1 MNVQFTARHFK
12 PSGTIRTHALHC
24 VEKFETYA
32 DNINHAE
39 VILTELPKTTRTVCT
54 AEFIVKVY
62 DTVLITKAS
71 EATHIE
77 AINAAAKKLEKVLD
91 KHNEKR
97 KSERLRKS
105 KQTSS
110 RS

>member
-12 PSGTIRTHALHC
+12 PSGNVRTLALRC

-32 DNINHAE
+32 DNIIHAE
-39 VILTELPKTTRTVCT
+39 VVLTEQPKATRTVCT

-62 DTVLITKAS
+62 DTILITKAQ
-71 EATHIE
+71 EATHVE
-77 AINAAAKKLEKVLD
+77 AINAAAKKIEKILD
-91 KHNEKR
+91 RHNEKR
-97 KSERLRKS
+97 KTERLRRS
-105 KQTSS
+105 KQGST

>member
-12 PSGTIRTHALHC
+12 PSGSLRTLALRC

-32 DNINHAE
+32 DNIIHAE
-39 VILTELPKTTRTVCT
+39 VILTEQPKPTRMVCT

-71 EATHIE
+71 EATHVE
-77 AINAAAKKLEKVLD
+77 AINVAAKKIEKILD
-91 KHNEKR
+91 KHNERR
-97 KSERLRKS
+97 KKERLRKS
-105 KQTSS
+105 KQTST